1 MGLIACIAGPTGV
14 TGRELTAILLA
25 DPRYSAVKVLVR
37 KPSSM
42 PPELQSPKLIEVVT
56 DFEALTVQG
65 TWNAGEVDHMFIC
78 LGTTM
83 RKARSKERFK
93 RVDYEYVVCAAN
105 AARDAGAEHC
115 AVISSLGVGTDS
127 KAFYIKVKTMM
138 EAAMQIIGFPSLHIL
153 RPSLIDGDRS
163 ESRPIEAISLFFAKL
178 VKPVLIGPWARYRVV
193 PARALAVAMQVGAHE
208 DMQKKLR
215 ITESQQIAALQG

>member
-1 MGLIACIAGPTGV
+1 MGLIACIAGATGV
-14 TGRELTAILLA
+14 TGLVLTELALA

-37 KPSSM
+37 KPGGM
-42 PPELQSPKLIEVVT
+42 PAALRNPKLIEVVT
-56 DFEALTVQG
+56 DYEALTIQG
-65 TWNAGEVDHMFIC
+65 AWPAGEVNHMFIC

-83 RKARSKERFK
+83 RKARNKTNFK

-115 AVISSLGVGTDS
+115 AVISSFGVGGES

-138 EAAMQIIGFPSLHIL
+138 ESAMQIIGFPSLHII
-153 RPSLIDGDRS
+153 RPSLIDGDRT
-163 ESRPIEAISLFFAKL
+163 ESRPLEAIGLFFTKL
-178 VKPVLIGPWARYRVV
+178 AQPLLIGPWAKYRVV
-193 PARALAVAMQVGAHE
+193 PARALATAMLVGAHE

-215 ITESQQIAALQG
+215 ITESHQISTLQA